1 MSNSA
6 LLPCA
11 ILIPSLNR
19 AHRLRD
25 LVANIHATTPEPH
38 QLLFCVGDPD
48 SSAILDD
55 LDEWYLY
62 DEEDPDKRYVTR
74 MNKLAHIVVDQL
86 PEMRTI
92 FFGSDDVKHHPG
104 WLTEALFWME
114 KGPSVIVV
122 NDLRNR
128 SGTQALIR
136 VEYLQEAVFD
146 SPGDAFHSGYGHN
159 FADTEM
165 FTVAVNKMK
174 LGRAMDSFVEHL
186 HPIWGARNAMEW
198 DSTYEV
204 GAPEKSA
211 ADQEL
216 FEARMI
222 RFSEIVEGLK

>member
-1 MSNSA
+1 MSSSA

-19 AHRLRD
+19 AYRLRD
-25 LVANIHATTPEPH
+25 LAANIHAVTPEPH
-38 QLLFCVGDPD
+38 QLLFCVGDQD
-48 SSAILDD
+48 SSAILDE

-62 DEEDPDKRYVTR
+62 DAEDPDKRYVTR
-74 MNKLAHIVVDQL
+74 MNKLARIVVDQL
-86 PEMRTI
+86 PEIRTI

-104 WLTEALFWME
+104 WLREALFWMD

-122 NDLRNR
+122 NDLRNM
-128 SGTQALIR
+128 SGTQALIKI
-136 VEYLQEAVFD
+136 EYLQEAVFD

-186 HPIWGARNAMEW
+186 HPIWGARNAMAW
-198 DSTYEV
+198 DATYAV
-204 GAPEKSA
+204 GAIENSA
-211 ADQEL
+211 DDLDL
-216 FEARMI
+216 FEDRMK
-222 RFSEIVEGLK
+222 RFSEIMETT

>member
-1 MSNSA
+1 MSSSA

-25 LVANIHATTPEPH
+25 LVANIHATTPEQH
-38 QLLFCVGDPD
+38 RLLFAVGDPD
-48 SSAILDD
+48 SLAILDE
-55 LDEWYLY
+55 LGEWYL
-62 DEEDPDKRYVTR
+62 DDTDDPDKRYVTR
-74 MNKLAHIVVDQL
+74 MNKLSHIVAEQM

-92 FFGSDDVKHHPG
+92 FFGSDDVKHHPE
-104 WLTEALFWME
+104 WLKEALFWMDM
-114 KGPSVIVV
+114 GPSVIVV
-122 NDLRNR
+122 NDLRNK

-165 FTVAVNKMK
+165 FTVAVNHNK

-186 HPIWGARNAMEW
+186 HPTWGARNSMAW

-204 GAPEKSA
+204 GAMEKSG
-211 ADQEL
+211 ADQAL
-216 FEARMI
+216 FESRME
-222 RFSEIVEGLK
+222 RFAELEAAK

>member
-1 MSNSA
+1 MSSSA

-92 FFGSDDVKHHPG
+92 FFGSDDVKHHPN
-104 WLTEALFWME
+104 WLGEAISCME
-114 KGPSVIVV
+114 RGPSIIVV

-128 SGTQALIR
+128 TGTQALIR

-165 FTVAVNKMK
+165 FTVGVYREK

-186 HPIWGARNAMEW
+186 HPIWGARNAMAW

-204 GAPEKSA
+204 GAVEKASP
-211 ADQEL
+211 DHDL
-216 FEARMI
+216 FEKRMQQ
-222 RFSEIVEGLK
+222 FSEFEETE